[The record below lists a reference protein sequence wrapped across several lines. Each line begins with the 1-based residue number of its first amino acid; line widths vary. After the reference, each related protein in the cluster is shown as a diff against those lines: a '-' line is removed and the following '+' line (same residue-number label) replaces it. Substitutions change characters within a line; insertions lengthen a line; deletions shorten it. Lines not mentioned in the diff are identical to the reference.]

1 MGPHRAAEVFL
12 LPIPV
17 VDPSPAREH
26 KRTAAATFGGA
37 RPRGIGARRGATLR
51 ATPHSHRRQGAKL
64 IQRRYALTFLF
75 VSTACAQTELT
86 DEALRD
92 AGLNLGAASS
102 ALAQSPPDAPL
113 DVLER
118 QLARI
123 EEDLALLARGHDAL
137 GLAGDSLPPPAAS
150 PVPASGNRDVTWDGH
165 VLDVDVD
172 GLDGN
177 AVRADGSLRA
187 QGYRVDV
194 PAWQGAGTDPCHW
207 GTPLGDSNGSVECPP
222 LIDRAITFTRP
233 GVGLTVHATF
243 GITLD
248 GDACAAGGQVELDY
262 VLTDAAGRRGGTLE
276 ASYEGCGRIRILTP
290 K

>member
-1 MGPHRAAEVFL
+1 M
-12 LPIPV
+12 
-17 VDPSPAREH
+17 
-26 KRTAAATFGGA
+26 
-37 RPRGIGARRGATLR
+37 
-51 ATPHSHRRQGAKL
+51 
-64 IQRRYALTFLF
+64 
-75 VSTACAQTELT
+75 
-86 DEALRD
+86 
-92 AGLNLGAASS
+92 
-102 ALAQSPPDAPL
+102 
-113 DVLER
+113 
-118 QLARI
+118 
-123 EEDLALLARGHDAL
+123 
-137 GLAGDSLPPPAAS
+137 
-150 PVPASGNRDVTWDGH
+150 TWDGH

-194 PAWQGAGTDPCHW
+194 PAWQGTGTDPCHW

-233 GVGLTVHATF
+233 DEGLTVHATF